1 MSSLSGRARD
11 DEDGVKGNGKTV
23 TWCEGVQRQQWD
35 GRGAAEMVKKNA
47 REGKKKKREKGKN
60 KNKQG
65 TERRKNTLAS
75 WMVAAAVDGGARE
88 SARGRTPAQKYAR
101 KENVWRGAAVRIPR
115 FLRGK
120 TRPLY

>member
-1 MSSLSGRARD
+1 MQQDRRECSR
-11 DEDGVKGNGKTV
+11 KG
-23 TWCEGVQRQQWD
+23 E
-35 GRGAAEMVKKNA
+35 KK
-47 REGKKKKREKGKN
+47 RERGKKKKREKGKN

-75 WMVAAAVDGGARE
+75 WAEDVAGDGGARE

-101 KENVWRGAAVRIPR
+101 KENVWRSAAVRIPR